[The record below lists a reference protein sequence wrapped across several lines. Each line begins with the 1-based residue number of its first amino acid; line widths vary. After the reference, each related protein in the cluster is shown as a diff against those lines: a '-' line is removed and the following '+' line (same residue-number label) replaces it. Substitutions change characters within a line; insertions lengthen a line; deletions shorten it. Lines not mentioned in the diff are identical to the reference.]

1 MSFTKEQI
9 DQYTKER
16 GGYWGRHSPHVKM
29 SFTED
34 HIEQN
39 TKILDSYTNEGA
51 LCQASLRPQG
61 AAGGLRGEALP
72 PPQCKNCKSYLSFET
87 KERGYFICEF
97 CRALNGHVLG
107 YYDLR
112 EYDRLYYRRKSI
124 YQRRYHYENKVKD
137 ISKRL
142 GLNEEE
148 EHRLLKKLKK
158 IDPETITKINEHFGR
173 KRMISVSSLIK
184 KKLQKMGC
192 EKYQQIGLRISRKTF
207 DSYEKWWEFYKALK
221 QHPCEKTN
229 KQPQSKDQVFHT
241 L

>member
-1 MSFTKEQI
+1 M
-9 DQYTKER
+9 
-16 GGYWGRHSPHVKM
+16 
-29 SFTED
+29 
-34 HIEQN
+34 
-39 TKILDSYTNEGA
+39 
-51 LCQASLRPQG
+51 
-61 AAGGLRGEALP
+61 
-72 PPQCKNCKSYLSFET
+72 SFET

-148 EHRLLKKLKK
+148 EHLLLKKLKK

-184 KKLQKMGC
+184 KNLQKMGC

-221 QHPCEKTN
+221 QHPCQKTN